1 MPAVPI
7 DRALVV
13 PGLAVGTLVVLGN
26 GTYVLSTREDL
37 LSVVAVVVSMYPAA
51 TVGWA
56 ALLDGERAAR
66 SQVVGMVLAACALAM
81 ITLG

>member
-1 MPAVPI
+1 
-7 DRALVV
+7 
-13 PGLAVGTLVVLGN
+13 
-26 GTYVLSTREDL
+26 
-37 LSVVAVVVSMYPAA
+37 MYPAA

-66 SQVVGMVLAACALAM
+66 SQVVGMVLAAGALAM